1 MKLIDITR
9 SVHTGM
15 TVWPGD
21 ESVIV
26 ERTSS
31 IAEGGAANISRLH
44 AGVHAGT
51 HIDAPLHFID
61 NGKSVDKLDI
71 NLFAGRVKIID
82 MQESESIRY
91 EHVKSISKEETDAIF
106 FKTSSSM
113 RTLEEPF
120 DTAFTGLDY
129 DAAIHI
135 MEMGIKVIG
144 TDALSIE
151 SYRSKGHEVHKLLLK
166 KDVLIIEGLWLKDI
180 SPGIYNYIC
189 LPILIRGSDGAPAR
203 VVLSKNC

>member
-9 SVHTGM
+9 PIFTGM

-21 ESVIV
+21 EDVII
-26 ERTSS
+26 ERTSLIS
-31 IAEGGAANISRLH
+31 EGSAANISRLH

-51 HIDAPLHFID
+51 HIDAPLHFLD
-61 NGKSVDKLDI
+61 NGDSVDKIDI

-82 MQESESIRY
+82 TQESKSIRY
-91 EHVKSISKEETDAIF
+91 EHVKSVNKEEAGAVF

-120 DTAFTGLDY
+120 DTAFAGLEY
-129 DAAIHI
+129 EAADHLVDK
-135 MEMGIKVIG
+135 GIKVIG

-151 SYRSKGHEVHKLLLK
+151 RYGNKGNEVHKLLLGNG
-166 KDVLIIEGLWLKDI
+166 VLIIEGLLLKDI

-189 LPILIRGSDGAPAR
+189 LPMLIMGSDGAPAR
-203 VVLSKNC
+203 VVLSK

>member
-1 MKLIDITR
+1 MKLIDVTR
-9 SVHTGM
+9 PIFTGM

-21 ESVIV
+21 ESVVI

-61 NGKSVDKLDI
+61 NGKSVDKIDT
-71 NLFAGRVKIID
+71 NLFSGRAKIID
-82 MQESESIRY
+82 IEESRSIRY
-91 EHVKSISKEETDAIF
+91 EHVKSINKAESDAVF
-106 FKTSSSM
+106 FKTPSSM

-120 DTAFTGLDY
+120 NTEFTGLEY
-129 DAAIHI
+129 DAAVHI
-135 MEMGIKVIG
+135 LEMGIKVIG

-151 SYRSKGHEVHKLLLK
+151 SYRSKEHDVHKLLLK

-189 LPILIRGSDGAPAR
+189 LPILINGSDGAPAR
-203 VVLSKNC
+203 VVLSKNS

>member
-9 SVHTGM
+9 PIFTGM

-21 ESVIV
+21 EDVII
-26 ERTSS
+26 ERTSLIS
-31 IAEGGAANISRLH
+31 EGSAANISRLH

-51 HIDAPLHFID
+51 HIDAPLHFLD
-61 NGKSVDKLDI
+61 NGDSVDKIDI

-82 MQESESIRY
+82 TQESKSIRY
-91 EHVKSISKEETDAIF
+91 EHVKSVNKEAGAVF

-120 DTAFTGLDY
+120 DTAFAGLEY
-129 DAAIHI
+129 EAADHLVDK
-135 MEMGIKVIG
+135 GIKVIG

-151 SYRSKGHEVHKLLLK
+151 RYGNKGNEVHKLLLGNG
-166 KDVLIIEGLWLKDI
+166 VLIIEGLLLKDI

-189 LPILIRGSDGAPAR
+189 LPMLIMGSDGAPAR
-203 VVLSKNC
+203 VVLSK